1 MFPVMKRSFH
11 RGVGFCAYYAS
22 FFYFLILLPCLDR
35 RETDLRFR
43 GRLKRAT
50 RCALRAFGV
59 EINVIGEEHLGD
71 GSNAIIVAN
80 HSSWFD
86 QMALVASLNVPVA
99 FVANEKYFRYPG
111 LRTVLKKLG
120 SIPVFGTAVSDSLQ
134 KCRQVLSEGK
144 WLVIYP
150 EGTRSPAL
158 MPFRR
163 GAAVLANQTGLATQ
177 PIVIHGTEAILPRK
191 HNFLQ
196 VEPGVITLEIL
207 PRIHKTD
214 RQSTQQYMAR
224 IEQCFVEQPDIL
236 PSPAAH
242 RSPHESQAH
251 TTTPP
256 GTPQSDSC
264 PTSLLMPNDPKVEQL
279 RSSNLVGGSYLLAAT
294 LLTALSLALALSA
307 HTWIWLAG
315 QFGLAVAMIQWF
327 AILHEAGHKT
337 LFRTSWL
344 NRWSIHAAG
353 LLACIPG
360 DCWRLVH
367 AKHHYW
373 TGWQDLDMTTQTLV
387 PRKLHR
393 FERLV
398 LNVCWRL
405 WIPLPATLYRLNNY
419 WNLPRLWKIFPRPRE
434 RRLLVLNIIGYLAVY
449 LALGTLLGWGFV
461 ARTIGLGL
469 LITMSLQDLLIL
481 SQHTHIPMEL
491 ANSQTDPHTHNTAHP
506 VKPFPPLQQE
516 VFTRSL
522 IFPQWFAR
530 LILLNVDAHSLHHML
545 PRVPGYHLHRLQHRK
560 TANSIRWWKWVLRAK
575 SIPGEI
581 LLFQNRDQTG
591 FYF

>member
-11 RGVGFCAYYAS
+11 RVVGFCAYYAS
-22 FFYFLILLPCLDR
+22 FYYFLILLPCLDR
-35 RETDLRFR
+35 RETDSRFR
-43 GRLKRAT
+43 ERLQRAT
-50 RCALRAFGV
+50 RCAMAAFGV
-59 EINVIGEEHLGD
+59 KINVVGEEHLGD
-71 GSNAIIVAN
+71 GTNAIIVAN

-86 QMALVASLNVPVA
+86 QMALVASLNIPVA

-150 EGTRSPAL
+150 EGTRSSVL
-158 MPFRR
+158 QPFRR

-177 PIVIHGTEAILPRK
+177 PIVIHGTDAILPRK
-191 HNFLQ
+191 HSFLQ
-196 VEPGVITLEIL
+196 VTPGVITLEIL

-214 RQSTQQYMAR
+214 RQSTHQYMAR
-224 IEQCFVEQPDIL
+224 IEQCFAGQPGFVQRPDTC
-236 PSPAAH
+236 PATRA
-242 RSPHESQAH
+242 SQTQ
-251 TTTPP
+251 TTITPE
-256 GTPQSDSC
+256 TPQSDSH
-264 PTSLLMPNDPKVEQL
+264 PELLPLPDDTTTEQL
-279 RSSNLVGGSYLLAAT
+279 RPSNLLGGFYLLVAV
-294 LLTALSLALALSA
+294 LLTTLSVALARSP

-315 QFGLAVAMIQWF
+315 QLGLAFAMIQWF

-337 LFRTSWL
+337 LFRTRWL
-344 NRWSIHAAG
+344 NRWSTHAAG
-353 LLACIPG
+353 FLACIPG

-373 TGWQDLDMTTQTLV
+373 TGWQDLDMTTETLV
-387 PRKLHR
+387 PRTLR
-393 FERLV
+393 SFERVV

-419 WNLPRLWKIFPRPRE
+419 WNLPRLWKIFSRPRE
-434 RRLLVLNIIGYLAVY
+434 RRLIVLNIIGYLVVY
-449 LALGTLLGWGFV
+449 LALGAFLGWGLL
-461 ARTIGLGL
+461 ARTIGLAL

-481 SQHTHIPMEL
+481 SQHTHIPMKL
-491 ANSQTDPHTHNTAHP
+491 ANKQTGRHDHNTAPP
-506 VKPFPPLQQE
+506 VKPFPPMQQE

-545 PRVPGYHLHRLQHRK
+545 PRVPGYHLHRLQNQK
-560 TANSIRWWKWVLRAK
+560 TSNSIRWWKWVIHAK
-575 SIPGEI
+575 RVPGEI

>member
-1 MFPVMKRSFH
+1 MKRSFH
-11 RGVGFCAYYAS
+11 RVVGFCAYYAS

-35 RETDLRFR
+35 RETDSRFR
-43 GRLKRAT
+43 ERLQRAT
-50 RCALRAFGV
+50 RCAMAAFGV
-59 EINVIGEEHLGD
+59 EINVVGEEHLGD
-71 GSNAIIVAN
+71 GTNAIIVAN

-86 QMALVASLNVPVA
+86 QMALVASLDVPVA

-111 LRTVLKKLG
+111 LRTVLRKLG

-150 EGTRSPAL
+150 EGTRSSVL
-158 MPFRR
+158 QPFRR
-163 GAAVLANQTGLATQ
+163 GAAVLANQTGIATQ

-191 HNFLQ
+191 HSFLQ

-207 PRIHKTD
+207 PRIHKTA
-214 RQSTQQYMAR
+214 RQSTHQYMAR
-224 IEQCFVEQPDIL
+224 IEKCFAQRPDLIQY
-236 PSPAAH
+236 PTSNSSIGKS
-242 RSPHESQAH
+242 RNR
-251 TTTPP
+251 TTTAS
-256 GTPQSDSC
+256 GTPPAGSH
-264 PTSLLMPNDPKVEQL
+264 PVPLTMPDDPATEQL
-279 RSSNLVGGSYLLAAT
+279 QPSNLVGGFYLLLAV
-294 LLTALSLALALSA
+294 LLTTLSVACALSSQA
-307 HTWIWLAG
+307 WIWLAG
-315 QFGLAVAMIQWF
+315 QLGLAFAMIQWF

-344 NRWSIHAAG
+344 NRWSTHTAG
-353 LLACIPG
+353 FLACIPG

-373 TGWQDLDMTTQTLV
+373 TGWQDLDMTTETLV
-387 PRKLHR
+387 PRTLR
-393 FERLV
+393 TFERV
-398 LNVCWRL
+398 ALNVCWRL

-419 WNLPRLWKIFPRPRE
+419 WNLPRLWKIFSRPRE
-434 RRLLVLNIIGYLAVY
+434 RRLIVLNIIGYLVVY
-449 LALGTLLGWGFV
+449 LALGTFLGWGFL
-461 ARTIGLGL
+461 AQTFGLAL

-481 SQHTHIPMEL
+481 SQHTHIPMKL
-491 ANSQTDPHTHNTAHP
+491 ANKQTDRLDQYTAPP
-506 VKPFPPLQQE
+506 VKPFPPMQQE

-545 PRVPGYHLHRLQHRK
+545 PRVPGYHLHRLQNQK
-560 TANSIRWWKWVLRAK
+560 TANSIRWWKWVIHAK
-575 SIPGEI
+575 RIPGEI

>member
-11 RGVGFCAYYAS
+11 RVVGFCTYYAS

-35 RETDLRFR
+35 RETDSRFR
-43 GRLKRAT
+43 ERLKRAT
-50 RCALRAFGV
+50 RCAMKAFGV
-59 EINVIGEEHLGD
+59 EINVVGEEHLGD
-71 GSNAIIVAN
+71 GTNAIIVAN

-111 LRTVLKKLG
+111 LRTVLRKLG

-134 KCRQVLSEGK
+134 KCRQVLAEGK
-144 WLVIYP
+144 WLIIYP
-150 EGTRSPAL
+150 EGTRSTAL
-158 MPFRR
+158 LPFRR
-163 GAAVLANQTGLATQ
+163 GAAVLANQTGIATQ

-191 HNFLQ
+191 HSFFQ

-207 PRIHKTD
+207 PRIHKTA

-224 IEQCFVEQPDIL
+224 IEQCFVQRPDFVQRPGAD
-236 PSPAAH
+236 PSTRECPD
-242 RSPHESQAH
+242 H
-251 TTTPP
+251 TTTP
-256 GTPQSDSC
+256 QADSS
-264 PTSLLMPNDPKVEQL
+264 PTALAIADDPTAAQL
-279 RSSNLVGGSYLLAAT
+279 QPSNLVGGFYLLLAT
-294 LLTALSLALALSA
+294 LLTTLSLTLALAD
-307 HTWIWLAG
+307 HTWIWLTG
-315 QFGLAVAMIQWF
+315 QLGLAIAMIQWF

-337 LFRTSWL
+337 LFRTRWL
-344 NRWSIHAAG
+344 NRWSTYAAG
-353 LLACIPG
+353 FLACIPG

-373 TGWQDLDMTTQTLV
+373 TGWQDLDMTTETLV
-387 PRKLHR
+387 PRTLR
-393 FERLV
+393 SFERVV

-434 RRLLVLNIIGYLAVY
+434 RRLLVLNIIGYLVVY
-449 LALGTLLGWGFV
+449 LALGTFLGWGFV
-461 ARTIGLGL
+461 ARTIGLAL

-481 SQHTHIPMEL
+481 SQHTHIPMKL
-491 ANSQTDPHTHNTAHP
+491 ANGQSDHHDHNTDHP
-506 VKPFPPLQQE
+506 VKPFPPMQQE

-522 IFPQWFAR
+522 VFPQWFAR
-530 LILLNVDAHSLHHML
+530 LILLNVDAHSLHHMR
-545 PRVPGYHLHRLQHRK
+545 PRVPGYHLHRLQNGK
-560 TANSIRWWKWVLRAK
+560 TANTIRWWEWVIRAK
-575 SIPGEI
+575 SVPGEI